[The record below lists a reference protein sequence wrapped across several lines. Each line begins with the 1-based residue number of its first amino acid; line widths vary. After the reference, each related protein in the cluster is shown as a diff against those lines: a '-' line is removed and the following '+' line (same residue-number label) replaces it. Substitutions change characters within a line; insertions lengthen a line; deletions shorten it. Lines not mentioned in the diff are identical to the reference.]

1 MKEIKKKAYPHMV
14 SPYDHKIY
22 DLNKW
27 YSCEK
32 KIASYMAEGYSY
44 SQSIAYVEKTN
55 FNNKE
60 EREDFSQWMGKRMNF
75 KTASFNFP
83 INMSNQSDMRPSDFP
98 ESVSKYKE
106 RFQREKEMSKD
117 VSKNQNLEIERDS
130 EKSTLVQE
138 SPDEKAFNRYYI
150 GMMRLLLNNR
160 NVDEEQYSKF
170 HDSMKEL
177 GRLFKSFRGGQGAK
191 TIKADGVFNLESKLR
206 KSGLI
211 KEAEATRK
219 FAQQIEG
226 AAPDTAMPPA
236 PQPEAAP
243 APETSEVA
251 QGQAAPSEEESAE
264 NNSGIKGV
272 IPSSDAATPIKFEDI
287 KVPDQDPERYKAL
300 AGDVDISDAAEKLDE
315 IAGMLADRRVIRKLA
330 EFDIMLDR
338 MGIASMFPELAESQS
353 KLIDAFSYALTRVT
367 KMMGQLSQAQQVI
380 RNTSGKLPGSAT
392 NFENESQQDTP
403 DVQEEVAPQ
412 VESPESVP
420 PQ

>member
-1 MKEIKKKAYPHMV
+1 MKKIKKNAYPHMV

-22 DLNKW
+22 DLDKW

-32 KIASYMAEGYSY
+32 KIASYMSEGYSF
-44 SQSIAYVEKTN
+44 SQSMRYVKKSN
-55 FNNKE
+55 FDNAQE
-60 EREDFSQWMGKRMNF
+60 VEDFSQWMHKRLNF

-83 INMSNQSDMRPSDFP
+83 INMSNQSDMKPSDFP
-98 ESVSKYKE
+98 DSVGKYKE
-106 RFQREKEMSKD
+106 KFRKEKEKNEE
-117 VSKNQNLEIERDS
+117 VSKNQNLEIERDA

-160 NVDEEQYSKF
+160 NVDDEQYSKF
-170 HDSMKEL
+170 HDNMKEL
-177 GRLFKSFRGGQGAK
+177 GKLFKSFRGGRAAK
-191 TIKADGVFNLESKLR
+191 TIKADSVFNLESKLR
-206 KSGLI
+206 KVGLT
-211 KEAEATRK
+211 KEADVTKK

-226 AAPDTAMPPA
+226 T
-236 PQPEAAP
+236 AP
-243 APETSEVA
+243 APEATQEPAVE
-251 QGQAAPSEEESAE
+251 APVQNTEEQPADVQPEE
-264 NNSGIKGV
+264 DTGSGIKGV
-272 IPSSDAATPIKFEDI
+272 IPSSDAANPVKFEDI

-380 RNTSGKLPGSAT
+380 RNTSGKLPGGAT
-392 NFENESQQDTP
+392 NFEAENSQQVEDPAMQTDEP
-403 DVQEEVAPQ
+403 VAEAPVAPD
-412 VESPESVP
+412 SPAV
-420 PQ
+420 Q